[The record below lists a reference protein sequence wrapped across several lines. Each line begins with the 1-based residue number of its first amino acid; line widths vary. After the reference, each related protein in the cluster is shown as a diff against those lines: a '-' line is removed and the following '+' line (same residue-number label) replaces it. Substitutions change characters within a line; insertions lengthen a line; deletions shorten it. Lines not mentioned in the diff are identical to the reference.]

1 MIDSSNHSFDQV
13 EIVLFAP
20 APATRRTI
28 REALNSV
35 GFRGVRD
42 YFEIEQAREAIVTYN
57 PDLLICDLD
66 QDQDAICAIIADIR
80 RGNIGSNPFMVIM
93 LLTWDPQVNTVNFAM
108 QTGVDDIVMMPISVH
123 LLEQRVDK
131 MINNRKRFVAT
142 EDYVGPERRTYNSE
156 DEEEADSTSNFKV
169 PNSLRHKATGD
180 ESAAA
185 NKDVI
190 ETATLLV
197 TQHRL
202 TELTTQV
209 SSLATQAKNQAK
221 RLNGGS
227 NPNLAKTLIKVTRLL
242 DLISSHI
249 DAQGNDN
256 LIILADSMHRV
267 VNTIA
272 ESDKPA
278 DGLWDILVLSGQ
290 AMSAILWDRAGA
302 SEMVI
307 SALDQAMAAIDL
319 EQS

>member
-1 MIDSSNHSFDQV
+1 MIDTSNHNFDQV

-80 RGNIGSNPFMVIM
+80 HGNIGSNPFMVIM
-93 LLTWDPQVNTVNFAM
+93 LLTWDPQVNAVNFAM
-108 QTGVDDIVMMPISVH
+108 QTGVDDIVMMPISVR
-123 LLEQRVDK
+123 LLEQRIDK

-142 EDYVGPERRTYNSE
+142 EDYVGPERRGYSS
-156 DEEEADSTSNFKV
+156 EEEKEANSANNFQV

-180 ESAAA
+180 EAAAA

-190 ETATLLV
+190 ETTTQLV

-202 TELTTQV
+202 SELTTQV
-209 SSLATQAKNQAK
+209 SALATQAKNQAK
-221 RLNGGS
+221 KLNGGS
-227 NPNLAKTLIKVTRLL
+227 NPAKTLIKVTRIL
-242 DLISSHI
+242 DLISSHV

-267 VNTIA
+267 VNAIA
-272 ESDKPA
+272 QTDKPA

-307 SALDQAMAAIDL
+307 TALDQAMAAIDL
-319 EQS
+319 E

>member
-1 MIDSSNHSFDQV
+1 MIDSSKHNLDQV

-80 RGNIGSNPFMVIM
+80 KGNIGSNPFMVIM
-93 LLTWDPQVNTVNFAM
+93 LLTWDPRVNAVNFAM
-108 QTGVDDIVMMPISVH
+108 QTGVDDIVMMPISVR
-123 LLEQRVDK
+123 LLEQRIDK

-142 EDYVGPERRTYNSE
+142 EDYVGPERRSYSS
-156 DEEEADSTSNFKV
+156 EEEREANSANNFQV

-180 ESAAA
+180 EAAAA

-190 ETATLLV
+190 EEATLLV

-209 SSLATQAKNQAK
+209 SALATRAKNQAK
-221 RLNGGS
+221 KLNGGS
-227 NPNLAKTLIKVTRLL
+227 NPAKTLIKVTRIL
-242 DLISSHI
+242 DLISSHV

-272 ESDKPA
+272 ETDKPA

-307 SALDQAMAAIDL
+307 TALDQAMAAIDL
-319 EQS
+319 D

>member
-1 MIDSSNHSFDQV
+1 MIDTSTHNFDQV

-20 APATRRTI
+20 APAMRRTI

-42 YFEIEQAREAIVTYN
+42 YFEIEQAREAVVTYN

-66 QDQDAICAIIADIR
+66 QDQDAICSIIADIR
-80 RGNIGSNPFMVIM
+80 RGNIGSNPFMVII
-93 LLTWDPQVNTVNFAM
+93 LLTWNPQVNSVNFAM
-108 QTGVDDIVMMPISVH
+108 QTGVDDIVMMPISVR
-123 LLEQRVDK
+123 LLEQRIDK

-142 EDYVGPERRTYNSE
+142 EDYVGPERRAYSSQE
-156 DEEEADSTSNFKV
+156 EEEANSSNNFKV

-185 NKDVI
+185 RKDVI
-190 ETATLLV
+190 EYAAQLI

-209 SSLATQAKNQAK
+209 SALATQAKNQAK
-221 RLNGGS
+221 KLNGD
-227 NPNLAKTLIKVTRLL
+227 NNTAKTLIKVTRLL
-242 DLISSHI
+242 DQISSHV

-267 VNTIA
+267 VDVIA
-272 ESDKPA
+272 RSNKPA
-278 DGLWDILVLSGQ
+278 AGLWDILVLSGQ

-302 SEMVI
+302 SKLVI
-307 SALDQAMAAIDL
+307 TALDQAMAAIST
-319 EQS
+319 EGG